1 MCECL
6 GYFEDQ
12 ANICRG
18 CEAWRKKHRYS
29 LGQPCGGDIGRLA
42 TSMGRDLCYYC
53 NEALMKFEKARAGTQ
68 TPPRGQGAH
77 SSPPQSPPPGTPGQ
91 AAHSSPPQ
99 SPPPGQAA
107 PPGAATPQLEQIC
120 ERLDALEE
128 VCGRMEGMMVAMMN
142 ALGVDAG
149 QVVQAQVAQALA
161 HPPGLAQPAVALA
174 QPVALMQPQ
183 PQTAVPGQA
192 QALGQ
197 VVAVN
202 TAGDNGGRSGTH
214 AKDQRKQKKRQTL
227 MHNTQ
232 NTMDA
237 CVIF

>member
-1 MCECL
+1 
-6 GYFEDQ
+6 
-12 ANICRG
+12 
-18 CEAWRKKHRYS
+18 
-29 LGQPCGGDIGRLA
+29 
-42 TSMGRDLCYYC
+42 
-53 NEALMKFEKARAGTQ
+53 MKFEKAGARTQ
-68 TPPRGQGAH
+68 TPPL
-77 SSPPQSPPPGTPGQ
+77 PP
-91 AAHSSPPQ
+91 AHSSPPQ

-120 ERLDALEE
+120 ARLDALEE

-161 HPPGLAQPAVALA
+161 HPPGLAQQAVA
-174 QPVALMQPQ
+174 VALMQPQ

-192 QALGQ
+192 QVLGQ

-202 TAGDNGGRSGTH
+202 PAGDNGGRSGTH

-232 NTMDA
+232 KTMDA

>member
-1 MCECL
+1 MCECP
-6 GYFEDQ
+6 GYIQ
-12 ANICRG
+12 VHANICSG
-18 CEAWRKKHRYS
+18 CERWRKRHRYP
-29 LGQPCGGDIGRLA
+29 LDKPCEEHIGRLA
-42 TSMGRDLCYYC
+42 SSMGRELCHYC
-53 NEALMKFEKARAGTQ
+53 NEALIRFETRTQ
-68 TPPRGQGAH
+68 TPPLPPAH
-77 SSPPQSPPPGTPGQ
+77 SSPPQSPPPGQ

-120 ERLDALEE
+120 ARLDALEE

-149 QVVQAQVAQALA
+149 QVVQAQVAQALV
-161 HPPGLAQPAVALA
+161 HPPDLAQPAVALA

-192 QALGQ
+192 QVLGQ

-202 TAGDNGGRSGTH
+202 PAGDNGGRSGTH

-232 NTMDA
+232 KTMDA

>member
-12 ANICRG
+12 ANVCRG

-120 ERLDALEE
+120 ARLDALEKA
-128 VCGRMEGMMVAMMN
+128 CGRMEGMMVAMLN
-142 ALGVDAG
+142 ALGVD
-149 QVVQAQVAQALA
+149 QQVAQALA
-161 HPPGLAQPAVALA
+161 QPPGLAQPAVALA
-174 QPVALMQPQ
+174 QPVAQAAGQ
-183 PQTAVPGQA
+183 VQA
-192 QALGQ
+192 QVLGQ

-202 TAGDNGGRSGTH
+202 N
-214 AKDQRKQKKRQTL
+214 
-227 MHNTQ
+227 N
-232 NTMDA
+232 
-237 CVIF
+237 

>member
-18 CEAWRKKHRYS
+18 CEAWRKKHRCP
-29 LGQPCGGDIGRLA
+29 LGKPCGGDMGRLA

-77 SSPPQSPPPGTPGQ
+77 Y
-91 AAHSSPPQ
+91 SPPQ

-107 PPGAATPQLEQIC
+107 PPGAATPHLEQIC
-120 ERLDALEE
+120 ARLDALEKA
-128 VCGRMEGMMVAMMN
+128 CGRMEGMMVAMLN
-142 ALGVDAG
+142 ALGVD
-149 QVVQAQVAQALA
+149 QQVAQALA
-161 HPPGLAQPAVALA
+161 QPPGLAQPAVALA
-174 QPVALMQPQ
+174 QPVAQAAGQ
-183 PQTAVPGQA
+183 VQA
-192 QALGQ
+192 QVLGQ

-202 TAGDNGGRSGTH
+202 N
-214 AKDQRKQKKRQTL
+214 
-227 MHNTQ
+227 N
-232 NTMDA
+232 
-237 CVIF
+237 

>member
-1 MCECL
+1 MCECP
-6 GYFEDQ
+6 GYFQ
-12 ANICRG
+12 VHANICSG
-18 CEAWRKKHRYS
+18 CEAWRKKYRYP
-29 LGQPCGGDIGRLA
+29 LDQPCQERIGRLA
-42 TSMGRDLCYYC
+42 TSLGRELCHYC
-53 NEALMKFEKARAGTQ
+53 NEALMKFEKPGARTQ
-68 TPPRGQGAH
+68 TPPLPPAH
-77 SSPPQSPPPGTPGQ
+77 SSPPQSPSPGQ

-99 SPPPGQAA
+99 S
-107 PPGAATPQLEQIC
+107 GAATPQLEQIC
-120 ERLDALEE
+120 ARLDALEE

-142 ALGVDAG
+142 DLGVDAG

-161 HPPGLAQPAVALA
+161 HPPGLAQA
-174 QPVALMQPQ
+174 VALMQPQ

-192 QALGQ
+192 QVLGQ

-214 AKDQRKQKKRQTL
+214 AKDQRKQKKIQTL

-232 NTMDA
+232 KTMDA

>member
-18 CEAWRKKHRYS
+18 CEGWRKKHRYP
-29 LGQPCGGDIGRLA
+29 LGKPCGGDIGRLA
-42 TSMGRDLCYYC
+42 SSMGRDLCHYC
-53 NEALMKFEKARAGTQ
+53 NEALMQFEKARAGTQ

-120 ERLDALEE
+120 ARLDALEK
-128 VCGRMEGMMVAMMN
+128 VCGRMDGMMVAMLN
-142 ALGVDAG
+142 ALGVD
-149 QVVQAQVAQALA
+149 QQVAQALA
-161 HPPGLAQPAVALA
+161 QPPGLAQPAVALA
-174 QPVALMQPQ
+174 QPVALMQPH
-183 PQTAVPGQA
+183 PQAAGPVQA
-192 QALGQ
+192 QVLGQ

-202 TAGDNGGRSGTH
+202 N
-214 AKDQRKQKKRQTL
+214 
-227 MHNTQ
+227 N
-232 NTMDA
+232 
-237 CVIF
+237 

>member
-6 GYFEDQ
+6 GYVEDQ

-18 CEAWRKKHRYS
+18 CEGWRKKHRYP
-29 LGQPCGGDIGRLA
+29 LGKPCGGDIGRIA
-42 TSMGRDLCYYC
+42 TSMGRDLCHYC
-53 NEALMKFEKARAGTQ
+53 NEHLMKIEKARAGTQ

-120 ERLDALEE
+120 ARLDALEE
-128 VCGRMEGMMVAMMN
+128 ACGRMERMMVAMVN
-142 ALGVDAG
+142 ALGVD
-149 QVVQAQVAQALA
+149 QQVAQALA
-161 HPPGLAQPAVALA
+161 QPPGLAQTRVGLP
-174 QPVALMQPQ
+174 QPVVLMQPH
-183 PQTAVPGQA
+183 PQAAGPVQA
-192 QALGQ
+192 QVLGQ

-202 TAGDNGGRSGTH
+202 N
-214 AKDQRKQKKRQTL
+214 
-227 MHNTQ
+227 N
-232 NTMDA
+232 
-237 CVIF
+237 

>member
-6 GYFEDQ
+6 GYVEDQ

-18 CEAWRKKHRYS
+18 CEGWRKKHRYP
-29 LGQPCGGDIGRLA
+29 LGKPCGGDIGRLA
-42 TSMGRDLCYYC
+42 TSMGRDLCHYC

-68 TPPRGQGAH
+68 TPPPGQGAH

-91 AAHSSPPQ
+91 VAHSSPPQ

-120 ERLDALEE
+120 ARLDALEE
-128 VCGRMEGMMVAMMN
+128 VSGRMEGMMTAMMN
-142 ALGVDAG
+142 ALGFDAG
-149 QVVQAQVAQALA
+149 QVVQAQVAHAVA

-192 QALGQ
+192 QVLGQ

-202 TAGDNGGRSGTH
+202 N
-214 AKDQRKQKKRQTL
+214 
-227 MHNTQ
+227 N
-232 NTMDA
+232 
-237 CVIF
+237 

>member
-6 GYFEDQ
+6 GYFEVQ
-12 ANICRG
+12 TNICKG
-18 CEAWRKKHRYS
+18 CEAWRKKHKYP
-29 LGQPCGGDIGRLA
+29 LGKPCKEHIGRLA
-42 TSMGRDLCYYC
+42 TSMGRELCHYC
-53 NEALMKFEKARAGTQ
+53 NEALMKFEKAGARTQ
-68 TPPRGQGAH
+68 TPPL
-77 SSPPQSPPPGTPGQ
+77 PP
-91 AAHSSPPQ
+91 AHSSPPQ

-120 ERLDALEE
+120 ARLDALEE

-161 HPPGLAQPAVALA
+161 HPPGLAQA
-174 QPVALMQPQ
+174 VALMQPQ

-192 QALGQ
+192 QVLGQ

-202 TAGDNGGRSGTH
+202 PAGDNGGRSGTH

-232 NTMDA
+232 KTMDA

>member
-1 MCECL
+1 
-6 GYFEDQ
+6 
-12 ANICRG
+12 
-18 CEAWRKKHRYS
+18 
-29 LGQPCGGDIGRLA
+29 
-42 TSMGRDLCYYC
+42 
-53 NEALMKFEKARAGTQ
+53 MKFEAAPARTQ
-68 TPPRGQGAH
+68 TPPLPPAH
-77 SSPPQSPPPGTPGQ
+77 SSPPQSPPPGQ

-120 ERLDALEE
+120 ARLDALEE

-161 HPPGLAQPAVALA
+161 IPPGLAQPAVALA

-192 QALGQ
+192 QVLGQ

-202 TAGDNGGRSGTH
+202 PAGDNGGRSGTH

-232 NTMDA
+232 KTMDA

>member
-1 MCECL
+1 
-6 GYFEDQ
+6 
-12 ANICRG
+12 
-18 CEAWRKKHRYS
+18 
-29 LGQPCGGDIGRLA
+29 
-42 TSMGRDLCYYC
+42 
-53 NEALMKFEKARAGTQ
+53 MKFEKPGARTQ
-68 TPPRGQGAH
+68 TPPLQPAH
-77 SSPPQSPPPGTPGQ
+77 SSPPQSPSPGQ

-161 HPPGLAQPAVALA
+161 HPPGLAQE
-174 QPVALMQPQ
+174 VALMQPQ

-192 QALGQ
+192 QVLGQ

-202 TAGDNGGRSGTH
+202 PAGDNGGRSGTH

-232 NTMDA
+232 KTMDA

>member
-6 GYFEDQ
+6 GFFEVH

-18 CEAWRKKHRYS
+18 CEAWRKKHRYP
-29 LGQPCGGDIGRLA
+29 LGKPCEEHIGRLA
-42 TSMGRDLCYYC
+42 GSMGRDLCHYC
-53 NEALMKFEKARAGTQ
+53 NEALMKFEAAPARTQ
-68 TPPRGQGAH
+68 TPPL
-77 SSPPQSPPPGTPGQ
+77 PP
-91 AAHSSPPQ
+91 AHSSPPQ

-149 QVVQAQVAQALA
+149 QVVQAQVGQALA
-161 HPPGLAQPAVALA
+161 HPPGLAQE
-174 QPVALMQPQ
+174 VALMQPQ

-192 QALGQ
+192 QVVGQ

-202 TAGDNGGRSGTH
+202 PAGDNGGRSGTH

-232 NTMDA
+232 KTMDA

>member
-18 CEAWRKKHRYS
+18 CEGWRKKHRYP
-29 LGQPCGGDIGRLA
+29 LGKPCGGDIGRLA

-120 ERLDALEE
+120 ARLDALEKA
-128 VCGRMEGMMVAMMN
+128 CGRMEGMMVAMLN
-142 ALGVDAG
+142 ALGVD
-149 QVVQAQVAQALA
+149 QQVAQALA
-161 HPPGLAQPAVALA
+161 QPPGLAQPAVALA
-174 QPVALMQPQ
+174 QPVAQAAGQ
-183 PQTAVPGQA
+183 VQA
-192 QALGQ
+192 QVPGQ

-202 TAGDNGGRSGTH
+202 N
-214 AKDQRKQKKRQTL
+214 
-227 MHNTQ
+227 N
-232 NTMDA
+232 
-237 CVIF
+237 

>member
-6 GYFEDQ
+6 GFFEVH

-18 CEAWRKKHRYS
+18 CEAWRKKHRYP
-29 LGQPCGGDIGRLA
+29 LGKPCEEHIGRLA
-42 TSMGRDLCYYC
+42 GSMGRDLCHYC
-53 NEALMKFEKARAGTQ
+53 NEALMKFEAAGARTQ
-68 TPPRGQGAH
+68 TPPLPPAH
-77 SSPPQSPPPGTPGQ
+77 SSPPQSPPPGQ

-149 QVVQAQVAQALA
+149 QVVQAQVGQALA
-161 HPPGLAQPAVALA
+161 HPPGLAQA
-174 QPVALMQPQ
+174 VALMQPQ

-192 QALGQ
+192 QVVGQ

-202 TAGDNGGRSGTH
+202 PAGDNGGRSGTH

-232 NTMDA
+232 KTMDA

>member
-1 MCECL
+1 MCECP
-6 GYFEDQ
+6 GYIQ
-12 ANICRG
+12 QRANLCNG
-18 CEAWRKKHRYS
+18 CKGWRQKHRYP
-29 LGQPCGGDIGRLA
+29 LDKPCTGNIGRLA
-42 TSMGRDLCYYC
+42 TQMGRDLCHYC
-53 NEALMKFEKARAGTQ
+53 NEALMKFETAGARTQ
-68 TPPRGQGAH
+68 TPPLRPAY
-77 SSPPQSPPPGTPGQ
+77 
-91 AAHSSPPQ
+91 SSPPQ

-107 PPGAATPQLEQIC
+107 HSSPAHSSQPPGAATPQLEQIC
-120 ERLDALEE
+120 ARLDALEE

-192 QALGQ
+192 QVLGQ

-202 TAGDNGGRSGTH
+202 TAGDNVGRSGTH
-214 AKDQRKQKKRQTL
+214 AKDQRKQKKRKPL

>member
-12 ANICRG
+12 ANVCRG

-77 SSPPQSPPPGTPGQ
+77 YSPPQSPPPGTPGQ

-120 ERLDALEE
+120 ARLDALEKA
-128 VCGRMEGMMVAMMN
+128 CGRMEGMMVAMLN
-142 ALGVDAG
+142 ALGVD
-149 QVVQAQVAQALA
+149 QQVAQALA
-161 HPPGLAQPAVALA
+161 QPPGLAQPAVALA
-174 QPVALMQPQ
+174 QPVAQAAGQ
-183 PQTAVPGQA
+183 VQA
-192 QALGQ
+192 QVLGQ

-232 NTMDA
+232 NTKDA

>member
-18 CEAWRKKHRYS
+18 CEAWRKKHRYP
-29 LGQPCGGDIGRLA
+29 LGKPCGGDIGRLA

-120 ERLDALEE
+120 ARLDALEE
-128 VCGRMEGMMVAMMN
+128 ACGRMEGMMVAMLN
-142 ALGVDAG
+142 ALGVD
-149 QVVQAQVAQALA
+149 QQVAQALA
-161 HPPGLAQPAVALA
+161 QPPGLAQPAVALA
-174 QPVALMQPQ
+174 QPVAQAAGQ
-183 PQTAVPGQA
+183 VQA
-192 QALGQ
+192 QVLGQ

-202 TAGDNGGRSGTH
+202 N
-214 AKDQRKQKKRQTL
+214 
-227 MHNTQ
+227 N
-232 NTMDA
+232 
-237 CVIF
+237 

>member
-1 MCECL
+1 
-6 GYFEDQ
+6 
-12 ANICRG
+12 
-18 CEAWRKKHRYS
+18 
-29 LGQPCGGDIGRLA
+29 
-42 TSMGRDLCYYC
+42 
-53 NEALMKFEKARAGTQ
+53 MKFEKPGARTQ
-68 TPPRGQGAH
+68 TPPL
-77 SSPPQSPPPGTPGQ
+77 Q

-99 SPPPGQAA
+99 SPPQ
-107 PPGAATPQLEQIC
+107 TPQLEQIC
-120 ERLDALEE
+120 ARLDALEE

-161 HPPGLAQPAVALA
+161 HPPGLAQA
-174 QPVALMQPQ
+174 VALMQPQ

-192 QALGQ
+192 QVLGQ

-202 TAGDNGGRSGTH
+202 TAGDNVGRSGTH

-232 NTMDA
+232 KTMDA

>member
-1 MCECL
+1 MCECP
-6 GYFEDQ
+6 GYFEVH

-18 CEAWRKKHRYS
+18 CEAWRKKHRYP
-29 LGQPCGGDIGRLA
+29 LGKPCEEHIGRLA
-42 TSMGRDLCYYC
+42 TSMGRELCHYC
-53 NEALMKFEKARAGTQ
+53 NEALMKFETAGARTQ
-68 TPPRGQGAH
+68 TPPLPPAH
-77 SSPPQSPPPGTPGQ
+77 SSPPQSPPPGQ

-120 ERLDALEE
+120 ARLDALEE

-161 HPPGLAQPAVALA
+161 HPPGLAQPAVALP
-174 QPVALMQPQ
+174 QPVALVQPQ
-183 PQTAVPGQA
+183 PQTAVPVQA
-192 QALGQ
+192 QVLGQ

-202 TAGDNGGRSGTH
+202 TAGDNGSRGSTH
-214 AKDQRKQKKRQTL
+214 AADQRKQKKERRSCTIL
-227 MHNTQ
+227 RTQ
-232 NTMDA
+232 WVHA
-237 CVIF
+237 R

>member
-18 CEAWRKKHRYS
+18 CEAWRKKHRYP
-29 LGQPCGGDIGRLA
+29 LGKPCGGDIGRLA

-120 ERLDALEE
+120 ARLDALEKA
-128 VCGRMEGMMVAMMN
+128 CGRMEGMMVAMLN
-142 ALGVDAG
+142 ALGVD
-149 QVVQAQVAQALA
+149 QQVAQALA
-161 HPPGLAQPAVALA
+161 QPPGLAQPAVALA
-174 QPVALMQPQ
+174 QPVAQAAGQ
-183 PQTAVPGQA
+183 VQA
-192 QALGQ
+192 QVLGQ

-202 TAGDNGGRSGTH
+202 N
-214 AKDQRKQKKRQTL
+214 
-227 MHNTQ
+227 N
-232 NTMDA
+232 
-237 CVIF
+237 

>member
-6 GYFEDQ
+6 GYFEVQ

-18 CEAWRKKHRYS
+18 CEGWRKKHRYP
-29 LGQPCGGDIGRLA
+29 LGKPCGGDIGRLA

-77 SSPPQSPPPGTPGQ
+77 YSPPQSPPPGTPGQ

-99 SPPPGQAA
+99 SPPPWQAA
-107 PPGAATPQLEQIC
+107 LSGAATPQLEQIC
-120 ERLDALEE
+120 ARLDALEE

-149 QVVQAQVAQALA
+149 QVVQAQVAQAVA

-174 QPVALMQPQ
+174 QPVVLMQPH
-183 PQTAVPGQA
+183 PQAAGPVQA
-192 QALGQ
+192 QVLGQ
-197 VVAVN
+197 LVSVN
-202 TAGDNGGRSGTH
+202 N
-214 AKDQRKQKKRQTL
+214 
-227 MHNTQ
+227 N
-232 NTMDA
+232 
-237 CVIF
+237 